1 VTPEDQTAQAHSSAP
16 GPLSALDRGDAW
28 APPVTD
34 TETCLATIWT
44 ELIGVTGLGVDDDF
58 FDLGGHSL
66 LATRVLAR
74 VTAALGVRLAL
85 RDIFAAPTI
94 RSLAERIDAMS
105 ERRSSAMVETSDD
118 REEILI

>member
-1 VTPEDQTAQAHSSAP
+1 M
-16 GPLSALDRGDAW
+16 
-28 APPVTD
+28 
-34 TETCLATIWT
+34 IWT

-74 VTAALGVRLAL
+74 ITAALGVRLAL
-85 RDIFAAPTI
+85 RDIFDAPTI
-94 RSLAERIDAMS
+94 RTLAERIDATS
-105 ERRSSAMVETSDD
+105 GRRPSAMVEMSDD